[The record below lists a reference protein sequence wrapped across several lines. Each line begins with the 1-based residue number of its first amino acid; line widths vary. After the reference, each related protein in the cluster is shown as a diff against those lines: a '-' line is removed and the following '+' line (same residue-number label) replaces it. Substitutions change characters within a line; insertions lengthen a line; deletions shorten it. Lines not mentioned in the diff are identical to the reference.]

1 MPASPTLP
9 KGKSRLPKALGDSTG
24 TRDWKSL
31 FKNTIILVLAIS
43 LAVHVLILLSF
54 GSVAIFKGSIP
65 KLPFVSQEIAVDTV
79 TENAPAP
86 PEEDVAPVEETAA
99 DPFAQEVPEA
109 AASEDSAPALDM
121 LTVVGGANWAPAI
134 PKNAPVSESGVIGQS
149 GKGTGLGGAV
159 GGKAGPVSGRQLFGV
174 SIEARK
180 LGVIVDI
187 SRSMQRYTP
196 KLFQEIFDKFPDAD
210 VIFTNGGG
218 IQDWDESLKKF
229 NEEVAAGKK
238 KAKETGKDYRGP
250 SKMEKP
256 RLARFNSSEADDWV
270 PVRGAMQ
277 DREGYP
283 GLKESYP
290 DLYEKMRKRNNTWF
304 ITSYAAANAVYL
316 AFEELTRRK
325 VEAIYWFSDFGDPI
339 EGKEAD
345 SVTRLIKDNGI
356 EVILHSP
363 RGKGRAVEW
372 ANQVDAQFAPARL

>member
-1 MPASPTLP
+1 MPSA
-9 KGKSRLPKALGDSTG
+9 RLKTKAKTAYPRGLSGNEAP
-24 TRDWKSL
+24 RNWKSL
-31 FKNTIILVLAIS
+31 FKKTIFLVLAIS
-43 LAVHVLILLSF
+43 LAIHVLVLLAF

-65 KLPFVSQEIAVDTV
+65 KMPFVSQEIAAEPVA
-79 TENAPAP
+79 ESSSAP
-86 PEEDVAPVEETAA
+86 PEEEAAPVEESTA

-109 AASEDSAPALDM
+109 AAEDSAPALEM

-134 PKNAPVSESGVIGQS
+134 PKNAPVSETGVMGGS
-149 GKGTGLGGAV
+149 GKGTGLAAAKGPG
-159 GGKAGPVSGRQLFGV
+159 GPVSGKQLFGV
-174 SIEARK
+174 SIQAKK

-196 KLFQEIFDKFPDAD
+196 KLFQEIFEKFPDAD

-218 IQDWDESLKKF
+218 IVDWEDSLKQF
-229 NEEVAAGKK
+229 NQKVAEDKK
-238 KAKETGKDYRGP
+238 KAQEAKRDYRGP

-256 RLARFNSSEADDWV
+256 KLARFNSSEAEDWV

-316 AFEELTRRK
+316 AFEELARRK
-325 VEAIYWFSDFGDPI
+325 VEAVYWFSDFGDPI
-339 EGKEAD
+339 EGKEAEK
-345 SVTRLIKDNGI
+345 VTLLIRDNKL

-363 RGKGRAVEW
+363 RGKGKAADW
-372 ANQVDAQFAPARL
+372 ATQVNAQFAPARL

>member
-1 MPASPTLP
+1 MPPSYPEK
-9 KGKSRLPKALGDSTG
+9 KGKRGPRKTASGDEKSRE
-24 TRDWKSL
+24 RKS
-31 FKNTIILVLAIS
+31 FFRNTILLVLAVS

-54 GSVAIFKGSIP
+54 GSVAIFKGSVP
-65 KLPFVSQEIAVDTV
+65 KLPFVSQEIAAESVA
-79 TENAPAP
+79 ENSPAP
-86 PEEDVAPVEETAA
+86 PEEETAPAEETTA

-109 AASEDSAPALDM
+109 AAAEDSAPALEM

-134 PKNAPVSESGVIGQS
+134 PKNAPVSESGVMGGS
-149 GKGTGLGGAV
+149 GKGTGLAAAKGLG
-159 GGKAGPVSGRQLFGV
+159 GPVSGKQLFGV
-174 SIEARK
+174 SIQAKK

-196 KLFQEIFDKFPDAD
+196 KLFQEIFEKFPDAD

-229 NEEVAAGKK
+229 NDEVTAGKK
-238 KAKETGKDYRGP
+238 KAKETGKDYYGP

-256 RLARFNSSEADDWV
+256 KLARFNSSEAEDWV

-316 AFEELTRRK
+316 AFEELARRK

-339 EGKEAD
+339 EGKEAEA
-345 SVTRLIKDNGI
+345 VTRLIKDNGI
-356 EVILHSP
+356 EIILHSP

-372 ANQVDAQFAPARL
+372 ANQVNAQFAPARL